1 MKKIVATRHEDKV
14 TISVYEA
21 VEEPM
26 WERTIAVEDCAN
38 LDGIKEML
46 DHDMLEQGDV
56 ERLLPNEIE
65 ELKVQ
70 IAEALK

>member
-14 TISVYEA
+14 TVTVYEA
-21 VEEPM
+21 GETM
-26 WERTIAVEDCAN
+26 WERTVGVEECAN
-38 LDGIKEML
+38 LDAIIEML

-65 ELKVQ
+65 ELRVQ
-70 IAEALK
+70 IEDALR